1 MKIKILKL
9 FTFFTVLLSISC
21 NPFGMI
27 KYDLTINHNLYVGG
41 RPTKIDLKIDGISE
55 GIFYT
60 PDKKTVNL
68 EKGNHRI
75 SVTIYKQ
82 KYIVNNGTYEYWDAG
97 TKDIELFSDKTI
109 DTYNTGFYEE

>member
-1 MKIKILKL
+1 MKIKLLKL
-9 FTFFTVLLSISC
+9 VFIFAVIMSLSC

-41 RPTKIDLKIDGISE
+41 KPTKIELKIDGKSE

-60 PDKKTVNL
+60 PDKETINL

-82 KYIVNNGTYEYWDAG
+82 KYIVNNGVYEYWDAG
-97 TKDIELFSDKTI
+97 TKDIELFNDKTI
-109 DTYNTGFYEE
+109 DTYNNGFYTE